1 MIFALSFA
9 LSKFIDLVTKP
20 QRKRIILTTM
30 KVYYLSTC
38 NTCTR
43 ILNEIGTEGLTLQ
56 DIKTESITKEQLEEM
71 HALAG
76 SYEALFSK
84 RAMKYRSMGL
94 NEMELSEADLKKYIL
109 EEYTF
114 LKRPVAIV
122 DGEIF
127 IGSAKK
133 NVEALKSA
141 VANARQ

>member
-1 MIFALSFA
+1 
-9 LSKFIDLVTKP
+9 
-20 QRKRIILTTM
+20 M

-71 HALAG
+71 YELAG